1 MDRLKNN
8 AARQALQKHSA
19 EFKRKDFRL
28 RDLFDADSDRF
39 SEYSLSHEGLLL
51 DYSKNFVNAETISLL
66 LELAQQS
73 QLPTAI
79 DAMFSGEEI
88 NTTEQR
94 AALHVALRDPN
105 AASNTPEVSETLLR
119 IESLVTDLQ
128 NGTWK
133 GHSGKVITDVVNLG
147 IGGSDLGPA
156 MVCDALIPFANTQ
169 LNVHFVSNIDPSHLQ
184 NTLKGL
190 QAETTLFVVA
200 SKSFS
205 TLETLKNAEAA
216 RAWLLR
222 ETDATATAK
231 HFVAITT
238 NLRAATEFGIEEQNL
253 YPLWDWVGGRFS
265 LWSAIG
271 LPIALAIGMDGFR
284 QLLAGAHSMDEHF
297 RTAPLE
303 KNLPVLLALLN
314 FWYREYFDAHS
325 TSVVPYSQRLNLLPS
340 FLQQLCMESL
350 GKSVDMQGRQL
361 EHKTGDIIWGTAG
374 TNGQHSYFQLLHQ
387 GTEFI
392 PVDFIAAAN
401 SDTGGNLEAQQ
412 QLLANC
418 FSQSLALMEG
428 KLGADSAHKLVRG
441 NKPSNT
447 LLLKELNP
455 FNLGMLLALYEHKV
469 YALSTLWNINA
480 FDQWGVELGKKLSTK
495 VFAAM
500 SNEIAQ
506 DNLDTSTR
514 GLMQKVKYWQ
524 KTDSTN

>member
-1 MDRLKNN
+1 MDGLRNK
-8 AARQALQKHSA
+8 AARSALESHSK
-19 EFKRKDFRL
+19 EFKESGFRL
-28 RDLFDADSDRF
+28 SDLFAGDSNRF
-39 SEYSLSHEGLLL
+39 DEFSIAHEGLLL
-51 DYSKNFVNAETISLL
+51 DYSKNFLHSKTLQLL
-66 LELAQQS
+66 LDLAEQS
-73 QLPTAI
+73 QLPAAI
-79 DAMFSGEEI
+79 EAMFRGEKI

-94 AALHVALRDPN
+94 AALHTALRNPATDT
-105 AASNTPEVSETLLR
+105 STPEVGATLER
-119 IESLVTDLQ
+119 IAELVTELHE
-128 NGTWK
+128 GRWK
-133 GHSGKVITDVVNLG
+133 GYTGKTITDVVNLG

-156 MVCDALIPFANTQ
+156 MVCDALMPFANGK

-184 NTLKGL
+184 NTLKDL
-190 QAETTLFVVA
+190 QPETTLFVVA

-216 RAWLLR
+216 REWLLR
-222 ETDATATAK
+222 HTDASATAK

-238 NLRAATEFGIEEQNL
+238 NLPAATEFGIDEQNL

-271 LPIALAIGMDGFR
+271 LPIALLLGMDGFR
-284 QLLAGAHSMDEHF
+284 ELLAGAHSMDQHF
-297 RTAPLE
+297 RKAPLA

-314 FWYREYFDAHS
+314 YWYREHFDAHS
-325 TSVVPYSQRLNLLPS
+325 TAVVPYSQRLNLLPS

-350 GKSVDMQGRQL
+350 GKSVNLQGEQL
-361 EHKTGDIIWGTAG
+361 DYNTGDIIWGTAG

-387 GTEFI
+387 GSEFI

-401 SDTGGNLEAQQ
+401 SDAVAGTQAHH

-428 KLGADSAHKLVRG
+428 KLDADSPHKVVAG

-455 FNLGMLLALYEHKV
+455 YNLGMLLALYEHKV
-469 YALSTLWNINA
+469 FTLSVLWNINA

-500 SNEIAQ
+500 SAAEG
-506 DNLDTSTR
+506 LDSLDESTL
-514 GLMQKVKYWQ
+514 GLIRHTQQWRK
-524 KTDSTN
+524 D